1 MARIIENETGRRNV
15 ILTEDDVLSIV
26 REYQTLTCGIKSYEE
41 IRGVLRENK
50 FYLPE
55 DLA

>member
-26 REYQTLTCGIKSYEE
+26 REYQAITCGIKSYEE
-41 IRGVLRENK
+41 IREVLKENK